1 VARRCA
7 REGCK
12 AWAKRGGELCA
23 SHQIAPMQGAKQH
36 EGSGLYEQI
45 LTEEEL
51 EQLGQVT
58 QGELYG
64 LDREIRVTMVAFA
77 RLFREGRFKDATMVA
92 IYKARLLE
100 ARQRLV
106 EIGKGELASE
116 LETWLADFEEEEQ
129 SADGAASHKGGED
142 GDE

>member
-1 VARRCA
+1 MARRCA

-23 SHQIAPMQGAKQH
+23 SHQIAPVPKQH
-36 EGSGLYEQI
+36 ESSGLYEQI

-100 ARQRLV
+100 ARQHLL
-106 EIGKGELASE
+106 ESGKGELASE
-116 LETWLADFEEEEQ
+116 LETWLADFEDQPEKE
-129 SADGAASHKGGED
+129 GED
-142 GDE
+142 GNEGDR

>member
-1 VARRCA
+1 VQA
-7 REGCK
+7 
-12 AWAKRGGELCA
+12 
-23 SHQIAPMQGAKQH
+23 QKQH
-36 EGSGLYEQI
+36 EASGLYEQI

-100 ARQRLV
+100 ARQHLL
-106 EIGKGELASE
+106 ESGHGELASE
-116 LETWLADFEEEEQ
+116 LETWLADFEDQPEKE
-129 SADGAASHKGGED
+129 GED
-142 GDE
+142 GDECDR